1 MNRGW
6 HSQEVRRQQV
16 YDALNALPGLPP
28 GYRSVF
34 AGMLM
39 ERGAYLLVRD
49 PIVDVPTGRAHA
61 LLVGRGGVFAL
72 IFTTTAPTSQTI
84 DAVRARTQRLFDK
97 LTVGSNV
104 FVASTVRVALVVPV
118 GTDLGHVDNRVVV
131 AEERTLR
138 RAFFAGRV
146 LEQRDAEHVAKAVA
160 DRSEYR
166 PVHIAETGTDS
177 EPEAQGLFEENDAI
191 ADQRERALSEPLLTW
206 LSFLDPDQLSL
217 VRRNYN
223 GPARII
229 GPAGTGKTVVALHR
243 LARIARESTGKLL
256 LTSFVR
262 SLPACHRTPFTRL
275 APEVVDRVEFIGLH
289 AWASQFLRLR
299 GKPVRMEPV
308 RARTALSLAWAHVG
322 GENGPLA
329 DIEPNLEYWAD
340 EIDRLIKGRGIT
352 DYDDY
357 AALVRTGREGLALRR
372 EDQRPLVWN
381 LFEEYERI
389 RREREVFDANDLI
402 AAALAELP
410 QRPLDPPY
418 SMVVV
423 DEVQDVTL
431 MGLRLV
437 GEIAANT
444 PNSLLFV
451 GDGQQQ
457 VYPGGWRLS
466 HAGFDVRNRSELL
479 AVNYRNRAA
488 ILAYAKGID
497 ARNTVDDLDGG
508 TGVTLRDARGVLDGG
523 HVDEWEGPDNQ
534 LDAALTTA
542 IRALGAP
549 NGHVAVITRTNTE
562 ANRFLRVLKAAGIP
576 IQLLEDYNGSYI
588 DAVKVGTVQRAK
600 GLEFPAVFRPVL
612 PGERP
617 RRRTASQQDTDELAA
632 RRQLVAV
639 TRARDYLWLGIV
651 DGALPVLTD
660 SGGR

>member
-1 MNRGW
+1 MSR
-6 HSQEVRRQQV
+6 SSDRVQDVLRQQV
-16 YDALNALPGLPP
+16 YVALNAVPGLPP
-28 GYRSVF
+28 GYRSIF

-39 ERGAYLLVRD
+39 ERGAHLLVRD
-49 PIVDVPTGRAHA
+49 PIVNVPTGRAHA
-61 LLVGRGGVFAL
+61 LLVSRGGVFAL
-72 IFTTTAPTSQTI
+72 VFTSTAPTRQVI
-84 DAVRARTQRLFDK
+84 DDIRGHAQRLFDK
-97 LTVGSNV
+97 LTIGSNM
-104 FVASTVRVALVVPV
+104 FVANTVRVALIVPV
-118 GTDLGHVDNRVVV
+118 GTDLGHIDNRVAV
-131 AEERTLR
+131 ADERTLR
-138 RAFFAGRV
+138 RTFFTGRV
-146 LEQRDAEHVAKAVA
+146 LEKRDAEQVAKAVA
-160 DRSEYR
+160 DGSKYR
-166 PVHIAETGTDS
+166 PVHIAEVGVAS
-177 EPEAQGLFEENDAI
+177 EPEAEGLFEETDTI
-191 ADQRERALSEPLLTW
+191 TDQRQRALSEPLLTW
-206 LSFLDPDQLSL
+206 LSFLDPAQVSL

-243 LARIARESTGKLL
+243 LARIARESAGKLL
-256 LTSFVR
+256 LTSFVK

-275 APEVVDRVEFIGLH
+275 APEIVDRVEFIGLH
-289 AWASQFLRLR
+289 AWASQFLRQR
-299 GKPVRMEPV
+299 GKPVRMEPA
-308 RARTALSLAWAHVG
+308 RARTALSLAWSHLG

-352 DYDDY
+352 EYKEY
-357 AALVRTGREGLALRR
+357 EALVRTGREGLALRR
-372 EDQRPLVWN
+372 EDQRPLVWQ

-389 RREREVFDANDLI
+389 RCEREIFDANDLI
-402 AAALAELP
+402 ASALAELR
-410 QRPLDPPY
+410 QRPFGPKY

-437 GEIAANT
+437 AAIAADT
-444 PNSLLFV
+444 PNSLLLV

-466 HAGFDVRNRSELL
+466 HAGIDVRNRSEPLS
-479 AVNYRNRAA
+479 VNYRNRAA

-508 TGVTLRDARGVLDGG
+508 TGVALRDARGVLEGG
-523 HVDEWEGPDNQ
+523 QVEQWEGREDQ
-534 LDAALTTA
+534 LDAELIMA
-542 IRALGAP
+542 IRRLATP

-576 IQLLEDYNGSYI
+576 IQLLEDYDGTYV

-617 RRRTASQQDTDELAA
+617 RRRTASQHDSDELAA

-651 DGALPVLTD
+651 DGAL
-660 SGGR
+660 